1 MKKILWISGMIIFL
15 VSCGGNQGNKQ
26 ARLDDLKKQRDKLTA
41 EITKLETE
49 LNPQGTQPATIVKT
63 MDVVKRQ
70 FEHYIEVQGRID
82 GNENIGVVPRNQG
95 GVVTKIYVTQGDH
108 VTAGQVL
115 ADMDNEV
122 LKQTMKELHTS
133 LDYATDMYNRQKN
146 LWDQKIGSEAQY
158 LTAKNTKESLEGK
171 INTLKDQ
178 IDMSRIVSPIDGTV
192 EDIPIKVG
200 QMASPASPQPCF
212 RIVNFSRAKAVA
224 DVSEAY
230 SNKIKTN
237 DPVKVYLPD
246 LNTELDATVSFS
258 SKYINP
264 TNRTFT
270 VEAMLPPSSGLT
282 FRANMIAVVRIK
294 DYDNKNSLAIP
305 QNYIQ
310 TAKDEGH
317 FVFVAEVKDGKTCA
331 RKRIVTPFI
340 TYNGL
345 TEVLDGLKEGD
356 KVITTGY
363 KDLYDGQLISF

>member
-1 MKKILWISGMIIFL
+1 MKKILLISGMIIFL
-15 VSCGGNQGNKQ
+15 VSCGGNSWNKQ
-26 ARLDDLKKQRDKLTA
+26 ARLDDLKKQRDKLTT
-41 EITKLETE
+41 EITKLESE
-49 LNPQGTQPATIVKT
+49 INPQGIQPATIVKT
-63 MDVVKRQ
+63 MEVVKRQ

-95 GVVTKIYVTQGDH
+95 GVVTRIYVTQGDH
-108 VTAGQVL
+108 VTAGQLL

-122 LKQTMKELHTS
+122 LKQTLKELQTS

-158 LTAKNTKESLEGK
+158 LSAKNTKESLEGK
-171 INTLKDQ
+171 MNTLKDQ
-178 IDMSRIVSPIDGTV
+178 LDMSRIVSPIDGTV

-230 SNKIKTN
+230 SNKIRTG

-246 LNTELDATVSFS
+246 LNTELAATVSFS

-270 VEAMLPPSSGLT
+270 VEAILPSASGLT

-305 QNYIQ
+305 QNFIQ
-310 TAKDEGH
+310 TARDEGH
-317 FVFVAEVKDGKTCA
+317 FVFVAEVTDGKTCA
-331 RKRIVTPFI
+331 RKRIVTPYI

>member
-1 MKKILWISGMIIFL
+1 MKKIFWITGMIIFL
-15 VSCGGNQGNKQ
+15 VSCASNSGNKQ
-26 ARLDDLKKQRDKLTA
+26 ARLEDLKKQRDKLSS
-41 EITKLETE
+41 EITKLENE
-49 LNPQGTQPATIVKT
+49 INPQGTQPAIVVKY
-63 MDVVKRQ
+63 MDVVKQ
-70 FEHYIEVQGRID
+70 PFEHYIEVQGRID

-122 LKQTMKELHTS
+122 LKQSLKELQTS
-133 LDYATDMYNRQKN
+133 LDYATDMFNRQKN

-158 LTAKNTKESLEGK
+158 LAAKNSKESLEGK

-178 IDMSRIVSPIDGTV
+178 LDMSRIVSPIDGTV

-230 SNKIKTN
+230 SNKIKTA

-246 LNTELDATVSFS
+246 LNTELDATVTFS

-270 VEAMLPPSSGLT
+270 VEAMLPASSGLT

-294 DYDNKNSLAIP
+294 DYNNPNCLAIP

-310 TAKDEGH
+310 TARDEGH
-317 FVFVAEVKDGKTCA
+317 FVFVVEVKEGKTYA
-331 RKRIVTPFI
+331 RKRTVTPFI

>member
-1 MKKILWISGMIIFL
+1 MILFL
-15 VSCGGNQGNKQ
+15 VSCGGKTVDKQ
-26 ARLDDLKKQRDKLTA
+26 AQLEDLKKQRDKLTTQ
-41 EITKLETE
+41 ITQLETE
-49 LNPQGTQPATIVKT
+49 INPQGMQQATLVRILQ
-63 MDVVKRQ
+63 VVRGS

-82 GNENIGVVPRNQG
+82 GNENIAVGPRNAG
-95 GVVTKIYVTQGDH
+95 GVVTKIFVTQGDH

-115 ADMDNEV
+115 AELDNQV
-122 LKQTMKELHTS
+122 LKQTLQELQTS

-158 LTAKNTKESLEGK
+158 LAAKNSKESLEGK
-171 INTLKDQ
+171 MKTLQDQ
-178 IDMSRIVSPIDGTV
+178 LDMSKIVSPINGTV

-230 SNKIKTN
+230 SAKIKTG
-237 DPVKVYLPD
+237 DPVKVFLPD
-246 LNTELDATVSFS
+246 LNTELNATVTFS

-270 VEAMLPPSSGLT
+270 VEAMLPPPDGLT

-294 DYDNKNSLAIP
+294 DYSNASSITIP

-310 TAKDEGH
+310 SGREEGH
-317 FVFVAEVKDGKTCA
+317 FVFVAEEKDGKYYA
-331 RKRIVTPFI
+331 RKRSVTPFI

-363 KDLYDGQLISF
+363 KDLYEGQLISF

>member
-15 VSCGGNQGNKQ
+15 VSCGGSQGNKQ
-26 ARLDDLKKQRDKLTA
+26 AVLADLKKQRDKLTT
-41 EITKLETE
+41 EITKLENE
-49 LNPQGTQPATIVKT
+49 INPLGSQPATVVKT
-63 MDVVKRQ
+63 MDVVKRS
-70 FEHYIEVQGRID
+70 FDHYIEVQGRID

-95 GVVTKIYVTQGDH
+95 GVVTKIFVVQGEH
-108 VTAGQVL
+108 VTTGQVL
-115 ADMDNEV
+115 AELDNQV
-122 LKQTMKELHTS
+122 LKQSVKELQNS
-133 LDYATDMYNRQKN
+133 IEYATDMYNRQKN

-158 LTAKNTKESLEGK
+158 LAAKNSKETLERK
-171 INTLKDQ
+171 MNTLQDQ
-178 IDMSRIVSPIDGTV
+178 LDMSKIVSPIDGTV

-200 QMASPASPQPCF
+200 QMASPASTQPCF
-212 RIVNFSRAKAVA
+212 RIVNFSRAKAIA

-230 SNKIKTN
+230 SAKIKSG

-246 LNTELDATVSFS
+246 LNTELSATVSFS

-270 VEAMLPPSSGLT
+270 VEAMLPPAPGFT

-294 DYDNKNSLAIP
+294 DYSNQNSLAIP

-310 TAKDEGH
+310 SAHDEGH
-317 FVFVAEVKDGKTCA
+317 FVFVAEEKGGRYYA
-331 RKRIVTPFI
+331 RKRMVTPYI
-340 TYNGL
+340 SYNGL

>member
-1 MKKILWISGMIIFL
+1 MKKILWISGMIFFL
-15 VSCGGNQGNKQ
+15 VSCGGNSGNKE

-49 LNPQGTQPATIVKT
+49 INPQGTQTATLVKSMT
-63 MDVVKRQ
+63 LKKGP
-70 FEHYIEVQGRID
+70 FEHFIEVQGRID

-95 GVVTKIYVTQGDH
+95 GVVTKIFVAQGDH

-115 ADMDNEV
+115 AELDNEV
-122 LKQTMKELHTS
+122 LKQSKKELQTA

-158 LTAKNTKESLEGK
+158 LAAKNSKESLERK
-171 INTLKDQ
+171 MNTLQDQ
-178 IDMSRIVSPIDGTV
+178 LDMSTIVSPIDGTV

-200 QMASPASPQPCF
+200 QMASPASTQPCF
-212 RIVNFSRAKAVA
+212 RIVNFSRAKAIA

-230 SNKIKTN
+230 SSKIKSG
-237 DPVKVYLPD
+237 DPVKVFLPD
-246 LNTELDATVSFS
+246 LDTEISATVTFS

-264 TNRTFT
+264 TNRTFI
-270 VEAMLPPSSGLT
+270 VEALLPPSPSLT

-294 DYDNKNSLAIP
+294 DYSNPGSLTVP

-310 TAKDEGH
+310 SGRDDGH
-317 FVFVAEVKDGKTCA
+317 FIFVVEEKDGKFYA
-331 RKRIVTPFI
+331 RKRTVTTFI

-345 TEVLDGLKEGD
+345 TEIIDGLNEGD
-356 KVITTGY
+356 KIITTGF
-363 KDLYDGQLISF
+363 KDLYDGQLIAL

>member
-1 MKKILWISGMIIFL
+1 MKKIFWIGCMIIFL
-15 VSCGGNQGNKQ
+15 VSCGGNSGNKQ
-26 ARLDDLKKQRDKLTA
+26 ARLENLKKQREKLTA
-41 EITKLETE
+41 EITKLENE
-49 LNPQGTQPATIVKT
+49 INPQGNQPAT
-63 MDVVKRQ
+63 VVKYLDVIRRQ

-108 VTAGQVL
+108 VTKGQLL
-115 ADMDNEV
+115 AEMDDEV
-122 LKQTMKELHTS
+122 LKQSLQELQTS

-158 LTAKNTKESLEGK
+158 LAAKNSKESFEMK
-171 INTLKDQ
+171 MSTLRDQ
-178 IDMSRIVSPIDGTV
+178 LDMAKIVSPIDGTV

-230 SNKIKTN
+230 SAKIKSG

-246 LNTELDATVSFS
+246 LNTELNATVTFS

-270 VEAMLPPSSGLT
+270 VEAMLPPSPDLT
-282 FRANMIAVVRIK
+282 FRADMIAVVRIK
-294 DYDNKNSLAIP
+294 DYSNANSLAIP

-310 TAKDEGH
+310 TARDEGH
-317 FVFVAEVKDGKTCA
+317 FVFIAEGKDGKDYA

-340 TYNGL
+340 SYNGL